1 MVSQFPS
8 SKERSEDSDL
18 MSENVDNSDQWEGGS
33 AYEAGASATNDK
45 GTFAAPL
52 YSFISGFIY
61 YLTGFTPLKKWRV
74 WVWEYMEKKNY

>member
-8 SKERSEDSDL
+8 SKQRNEDSDL

-45 GTFAAPL
+45 GKHLRLLYIPL
-52 YSFISGFIY
+52 YPASSTI
-61 YLTGFTPLKKWRV
+61 
-74 WVWEYMEKKNY
+74 